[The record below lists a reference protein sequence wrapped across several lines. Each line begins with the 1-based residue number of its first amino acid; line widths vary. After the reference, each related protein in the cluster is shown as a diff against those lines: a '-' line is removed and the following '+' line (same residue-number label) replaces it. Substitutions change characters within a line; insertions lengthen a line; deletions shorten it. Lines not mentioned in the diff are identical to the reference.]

1 MKKHLLIFLSATAIF
16 FSSAITGFA
25 CEISEAAS
33 QLAKPGF
40 KDIISAFTAS
50 PSAIT
55 AAVIF
60 VFAMILAAVFGKR
73 ISTRLESTTA
83 KSMTSVFIIF
93 FSVFGIAALAMG
105 FATEGETWSN
115 LMNQESSGGFPMS
128 QFEDYILNV
137 KYAGRQH
144 FYLAAEKNSPF
155 SLLMFYLLAQ
165 FLPPQYIY
173 SDSFVDSIKILRNQ
187 TFMFMYLIMVLCI
200 VFMIYKMARY
210 VLRKNSLNIRDELIS
225 FLLVVSYPAIF
236 CIEKG
241 NFSAISLMLSILFI
255 LCYKSEKKIARELS
269 LVALAVSAA
278 ITPFTI
284 VFAILLL
291 IDTTDR
297 KEALI
302 SFAKPVGYFIALFII
317 PAIFTGFGNAFTFIK
332 AFLNVDA
339 DGFITGN
346 MSIVN
351 LLHFFGIT
359 NSVIV
364 FAVFILTEAIA
375 ILAMFVLPSMWQKI
389 AAATY
394 VMLNI
399 FSVSNTVSAIF
410 IFIPLIFLL
419 AEKKHSAK
427 DWVYMF
433 TFAFIVTPFPE
444 WFRYDAANFNAF
456 LATMNVSVNNAND
469 LIALAALQFLMVVML
484 SQTISVFKKNKALKT
499 APAKSEESAA

>member
-33 QLAKPGF
+33 QFATPGF
-40 KDIISAFTAS
+40 KDIFSAFLAS

-55 AAVIF
+55 AGVIF
-60 VFAMILAAVFGKR
+60 VATMIFAAVFGKK
-73 ISTRLESTTA
+73 ISAKLENTTA
-83 KSMTSVFIIF
+83 KSMTTVFIIF

-115 LMNQESSGGFPMS
+115 LMNQESSSHFPLS

-155 SLLMFYLLAQ
+155 ALLMFYLLAQ

-173 SDSFVDSIKILRNQ
+173 SDSFADSIKILRNQ
-187 TFMFMYLIMVLCI
+187 TFMFMYLILVLCI
-200 VFMIYKMARY
+200 VFLTYKMNRY
-210 VLRKNSLNIRDELIS
+210 VLRRNNLNIRDELIS

-241 NFSAISLMLSILFI
+241 NFSAISLMLSMLFI
-255 LCYKSEKKIARELS
+255 LFCKSEKKLFRELS
-269 LVALAVSAA
+269 LVAIAVSAA
-278 ITPFTI
+278 ITPYTLI
-284 VFAILLL
+284 FAVLLL
-291 IDTTDR
+291 IDSTEI
-297 KEALI
+297 KKSLI
-302 SFAKPVGYFIALFII
+302 NFAKPVGYFVILFIA
-317 PAIFTGFGNAFTFIK
+317 PAFFTGFGNALTFVK
-332 AFLNVDA
+332 AFLNVNA

-364 FAVFILTEAIA
+364 YAVFILTEAIA
-375 ILAMFVLPSMWQKI
+375 VLAMFILPSMWQKT

-394 VMLNI
+394 AMLNI
-399 FSVSNTVSAIF
+399 FSVSTTVSAIF

-419 AEKKHSAK
+419 AEKKHTAK

-444 WFRYDAANFNAF
+444 WFLYDSARFNAF

-484 SQTISVFKKNKALKT
+484 SQTISIFKKNKALKT
-499 APAKSEESAA
+499 VSEKSEVSAA

>member
-25 CEISEAAS
+25 CEISESAS
-33 QLAKPGF
+33 QAATPDI
-40 KDIISAFTAS
+40 KDIISAFFAS

-55 AAVIF
+55 AGVIF
-60 VFAMILAAVFGKR
+60 IIAMIFAAVFGKR
-73 ISTRLESTTA
+73 ISAKLETTTA
-83 KSMTSVFIIF
+83 KSMTTVFIAF

-115 LMNQESSGGFPMS
+115 LMNQESSSHFPLS

-173 SDSFVDSIKILRNQ
+173 SDSFTDSIKILRNQ
-187 TFMFMYLIMVLCI
+187 TFMFMYLIMVLCL
-200 VFMIYKMARY
+200 VFATYKMNRY
-210 VLRKNSLNIRDELIS
+210 VLRRNNLNIRDELIS

-241 NFSAISLMLSILFI
+241 NFSAISLMLSMLFI
-255 LCYKSEKKIARELS
+255 LFYKAEKRLFRELS
-269 LVALAVSAA
+269 LVAIAVSAA
-278 ITPFTI
+278 ITPFTLI
-284 VFAILLL
+284 FAVLL
-291 IDTTDR
+291 IDTTEI
-297 KEALI
+297 KKSLI
-302 SFAKPVGYFIALFII
+302 NFAKPVGYFLALFFL
-317 PAIFTGFGNAFTFIK
+317 PAIFTGFGNALTFVK
-332 AFLNVDA
+332 AFVNVDA
-339 DGFITGN
+339 EGFIAGN

-364 FAVFILTEAIA
+364 YAVFILTEAIA
-375 ILAMFVLPSMWQKI
+375 ILAMFTLPAMWQKT
-389 AAATY
+389 AAAAY
-394 VMLNI
+394 VILNI

-419 AEKKHSAK
+419 AEKKHSSK
-427 DWVYMF
+427 NWVYMF

-444 WFRYDAANFNAF
+444 WFLYDSARFKAF
-456 LATMNVSVNNAND
+456 LATMNVSVHNAND
-469 LIALAALQFLMVVML
+469 LIALAALQFLMVILL
-484 SQTISVFKKNKALKT
+484 SQTISVFKKNKAKK
-499 APAKSEESAA
+499 AVSEQSEVSAA